1 MVGQKSQNIFVNL
14 SQSENEIG
22 FSDPEEVTGFALTK
36 EENEEVE
43 YSRSIKNYTSLA
55 STE

>member
-36 EENEEVE
+36 EENEEAE
-43 YSRSIKNYTSLA
+43 KPHKTWYKPG
-55 STE
+55 

>member
-1 MVGQKSQNIFVNL
+1 MP
-14 SQSENEIG
+14 QSENYIG
-22 FSDPEEVTGFALTK
+22 FWDSEALNGFALTK